1 MKSPSR
7 SGLYGLITLF
17 FNAWAAIFLLSAA
30 NAAEAPKVLML
41 GDSITAGYGLPPEDA
56 LPVRLEAYLKSAGSP
71 AKIINAG
78 VSGDTSAGG
87 RARLGWALAEK
98 PDFAIVALGG
108 NDLLR
113 GIDPKDT
120 RANIDAIL
128 AELKAKGIKTL
139 LAGMLAPPNLG
150 RDYGVAFNAVYPDLA
165 KKYEVALYPFL
176 LEGVAM
182 DASLNQ
188 ADGIHPSRKGV
199 DAVVERLG
207 PAVKK
212 LLSGS

>member
-1 MKSPSR
+1 MKSPGR
-7 SGLYGLITLF
+7 FGLYGLITLF
-17 FNAWAAIFLLSAA
+17 FNALAAIFLLAAA

-56 LPVRLEAYLKSAGSP
+56 LPAR
-71 AKIINAG
+71 IINAG

-120 RANIDAIL
+120 RATLDAIL

-150 RDYGVAFNAVYPDLA
+150 RDYGAAFNAVYPDLA
-165 KKYEVALYPFL
+165 KKYDVALYPFL

-199 DAVVERLG
+199 EAVVERLG